1 MSAIPSAPIV
11 PFHPKSLD
19 ELEQWLKQSDTASRI
34 IPVGSRS
41 KPWTRRWCQDATP
54 IVMDAVQGVI
64 DYQPSDFTITVA
76 AGTKLADLVRELE
89 RCGQFF
95 PFDPIGV
102 EKGATIG
109 GCVASGIN
117 GSCKQLWGGLR
128 DFILAIEFLDSR
140 GTRLRAGA
148 KVVKNTAGFD
158 LPKFFVGSF
167 GQFGILSEITLKV
180 FPRPLG
186 WETVRIDL
194 SSLSHCLELLHRI
207 GRQPLDIAAIDFD
220 AGASKTIPLWIRLVG
235 SESMRQGTLQ
245 WLRDTLA
252 QLDRTVAMDRLE
264 DAEDQLF
271 WATRNAQPWTE
282 EAQYPIVYRI
292 VCSPSQ
298 IPGLEKVL
306 SSSNGYRRYVH
317 AGNSCWIHLPSI
329 EQLTKLESYCNDN
342 AIDGMAIVAPHQA
355 PIRIGADHSKA
366 YRIRIQSALDPSQR
380 YLPT

>member
-1 MSAIPSAPIV
+1 MSAIPFAPTV
-11 PFHPKSLD
+11 PFHPASLD
-19 ELEQWLKQSDTASRI
+19 ELEQWLKQSDTSSKI

-41 KPWTRRWCQDATP
+41 KPWTRRWCQEATP
-54 IVMDAVQGVI
+54 IVMEAIHGVV

-76 AGTKLADLVRELE
+76 AGTKLSDLVVELD

-102 EKGATIG
+102 AKGATIG
-109 GCVASGIN
+109 GCIASGIN

-167 GQFGILSEITLKV
+167 GQFGILTEITLKV

-186 WETVRIDL
+186 WETVRIEL
-194 SSLSHCLELLHRI
+194 SNLSHCLDLLHRI
-207 GRQPLDIAAIDFD
+207 GHQPLDIAAIDFD
-220 AGASKTIPLWIRLVG
+220 TGASKKICLWIRLVG
-235 SESMRQGTLQ
+235 SDSMRQGTLH
-245 WLRDTLA
+245 WLRETLTMV
-252 QLDRTVAMDRLE
+252 DRTVAIDRLE
-264 DAEDQLF
+264 GAEDESF
-271 WATRNAQPWTE
+271 WANRNAQPWSE
-282 EAQYPIVYRI
+282 ETQYPMVYRL

-298 IPGLEKVL
+298 IPALEKVL
-306 SSSNGYRRYVH
+306 SSSLGYRRYVH
-317 AGNSCWIHLPSI
+317 AGNSCWIHLPSM
-329 EQLTKLESYCNDN
+329 EQLPQLETFCKNHSV
-342 AIDGMAIVAPHQA
+342 DGMAIEAPNQA
-355 PIRIGADHSKA
+355 PIRIGPDHSKA
-366 YRIRIQSALDPSQR
+366 YRTRIQSALDPSQR